1 MAVWSVCGWGMCLL
15 ILRMVVCSVEWRL
28 CSQSVEWRFTVQSPS
43 PRYFKGHVE
52 GICIP
57 PQWAVWDDGAYRVVL
72 GVDQSRWGQATSTAH
87 PQETVQSPSPRYFKG
102 HVGHVYL
109 YTPRLNGRC
118 GAVRYPR
125 MKVDTFAGRR
135 ERPKSP
141 PDRRLWMWFRPYTKK
156 TRTTSRKR
164 VRTTLAGK
172 RVVTTFYQT
181 HFPDQAGRWCAQSC
195 CR

>member
-87 PQETVQSPSPRYFKG
+87 RQETV
-102 HVGHVYL
+102 L
-109 YTPRLNGRC
+109 
-118 GAVRYPR
+118 
-125 MKVDTFAGRR
+125 FALTTGIGN
-135 ERPKSP
+135 SNAA
-141 PDRRLWMWFRPYTKK
+141 RRL
-156 TRTTSRKR
+156 SSD
-164 VRTTLAGK
+164 
-172 RVVTTFYQT
+172 VTPSTI
-181 HFPDQAGRWCAQSC
+181 SN
-195 CR
+195 